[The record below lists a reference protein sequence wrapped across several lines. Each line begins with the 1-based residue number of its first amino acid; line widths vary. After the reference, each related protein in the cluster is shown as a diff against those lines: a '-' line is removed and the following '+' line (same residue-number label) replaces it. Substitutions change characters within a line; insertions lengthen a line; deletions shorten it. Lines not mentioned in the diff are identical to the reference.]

1 MTSRPVLLLA
11 TAFGLAVLPA
21 WAQTKPPQPAAT
33 APAATA
39 PAAKPTLSLP
49 AASPTAAAAPSW
61 NGSWSGAFG
70 ARSDIVVTISGD
82 KVAGVA
88 LLGQPLTITASSIT
102 PTVASMSGPDFSLTL
117 TKVSPASAQG
127 SYENNRKEKA
137 SALFSKN

>member
-1 MTSRPVLLLA
+1 MTSRLVLLLGA
-11 TAFGLAVLPA
+11 AFGLAVLPVS
-21 WAQTKPPQPAAT
+21 AQTKPPPPGAT
-33 APAATA
+33 APT
-39 PAAKPTLSLP
+39 
-49 AASPTAAAAPSW
+49 APSW

-70 ARSDIVVTISGD
+70 ARSDIVVTISLD

-117 TKVSPASAQG
+117 TRVSPASAQG
-127 SYENNRKEKA
+127 AYENNRKEKA

>member
-1 MTSRPVLLLA
+1 MTSRLVLLLGA
-11 TAFGLAVLPA
+11 ALGLAALPA
-21 WAQTKPPQPAAT
+21 LAQTKPPQPAAT

-49 AASPTAAAAPSW
+49 AASPAATAAPSW

-88 LLGQPLTITASSIT
+88 LLGQPLTVTTSNIT
-102 PTVASMSGPDFSLTL
+102 PTTASMSGPDFSLTL

>member
-1 MTSRPVLLLA
+1 MTSRLILLLGA
-11 TAFGLAVLPA
+11 ALGLAVLPVS
-21 WAQTKPPQPAAT
+21 AQTKPPPPGAT

-39 PAAKPTLSLP
+39 PSAKPTLSLP
-49 AASPTAAAAPSW
+49 AASPAAAAAPSW

-88 LLGQPLTITASSIT
+88 LLGQPLTITTSNIT
-102 PTVASMSGPDFSLTL
+102 PTTASMSGPDFSLTL

>member
-1 MTSRPVLLLA
+1 MISRLVLLLGDA
-11 TAFGLAVLPA
+11 LGLAVLPVS
-21 WAQTKPPQPAAT
+21 AQTKPPPPGATPPTAT
-33 APAATA
+33 APSS
-39 PAAKPTLSLP
+39 KPTLSLP
-49 AASPTAAAAPSW
+49 AAGPTAAAAPSW

-117 TKVSPASAQG
+117 TKVGPANAQG
-127 SYENNRKEKA
+127 AYENNRREKA

>member
-1 MTSRPVLLLA
+1 MISRRALHLGAAL
-11 TAFGLAVLPA
+11 GLAILPVS
-21 WAQTKPPQPAAT
+21 AQTKPPPPGAT
-33 APAATA
+33 AIA
-39 PAAKPTLSLP
+39 PSAKPTLSLP
-49 AASPTAAAAPSW
+49 AASPTATAAPSW

-70 ARSDIVVTISGD
+70 ARSDIVVTISGE

-127 SYENNRKEKA
+127 AFENIR
-137 SALFSKN
+137 